1 MNEIS
6 LKDISTPYMGIFKIG
21 CIILGYTAN
30 FSVKKLEIDQKI
42 KCLEIF
48 FLGIDLE
55 QNV

>member
-30 FSVKKLEIDQKI
+30 FSVKKLEIDQKS
-42 KCLEIF
+42 
-48 FLGIDLE
+48 
-55 QNV
+55 NVWKYFSWVLI

>member
-6 LKDISTPYMGIFKIG
+6 LKDSSTSYMGFLKIG
-21 CIILGYTAN
+21 CIIFEYTAN

-42 KCLEIF
+42 KCLEIL